1 MVQDDKD
8 GHLKYKL
15 GDWLNERCIKIF
27 QYSLCFAVTLD
38 ILKMFRVSCCRCLDF
53 RSGFI
58 MIVVGDA
65 MVMGLY
71 GNDW

>member
-38 ILKMFRVSCCRCLDF
+38 ILKDVSSGLLPLFRL
-53 RSGFI
+53 
-58 MIVVGDA
+58 
-65 MVMGLY
+65 
-71 GNDW
+71 